1 MSIPR
6 PSERPSF
13 GQRDAYR
20 DVLSEGYAQGRLND
34 EEFRRRSDEAA
45 SATSLRRL
53 EELIADLPRG
63 DLPVPAAQIR
73 GPARRNA
80 VKDEQTSAA
89 RRMLLLVAALLV
101 GSLGGFLAGSAALHA
116 RAAGT
121 VDTDTRA
128 VGTGEA
134 DGRGGDTA
142 ADGPD
147 AADGDSDE
155 GNPRAGVHGDIGYG
169 DAMRAAELAADQ
181 DEMSRLTLS
190 DTSASADVPT
200 AAGTTYDIVSIDADG
215 TVSTDPGGTYGE
227 SEDGRFDASFV
238 DPDLFAAMVL
248 AAPDVYAQTTGNTAF
263 AATRLDLHVP
273 GAGLEYAGVEQG
285 EPVVSVRLGV
295 DEYGSGGGTVVW
307 SVDGTSVLEV
317 VE

>member
-45 SATSLRRL
+45 AATSLRRL

-80 VKDEQTSAA
+80 ATAEQTSAA

-116 RAAGT
+116 RAADT

-134 DGRGGDTA
+134 DGREADTD
-142 ADGPD
+142 ADG
-147 AADGDSDE
+147 AEADTDE
-155 GNPRAGVHGDIGYG
+155 GNPRAGAHGDIGYG
-169 DAMRAAELAADQ
+169 DAMRAAELAAGQ

-190 DTSASADVPT
+190 DSSASAHVPT
-200 AAGTTYDIVSIDADG
+200 AAGTTYDIVSIDEDG
-215 TVSTDPGGTYGE
+215 SVSTDPGGTYGE
-227 SEDGRFDASFV
+227 SENGRFDASVV

-248 AAPDVYAQTTGNTAF
+248 AAPDVYAQTTGSTAL
-263 AATRLDLHVP
+263 AAARLDLHVP
-273 GAGLEYAGVEQG
+273 VAGLEYAGVEPG
-285 EPVVSVRLGV
+285 DPVVSVQLGV

-307 SVDGTSVLEV
+307 STDGTRILEV
-317 VE
+317 IE